1 MDYVTRNT
9 DRFVDSRREL
19 LYRAA
24 VISFVALMLL
34 GFGSGIFSR
43 GVKGMPESAT
53 RSQPAAA
60 DHTHETLPQAKSRS
74 LPPRS

>member
-1 MDYVTRNT
+1 MDYATRNT

-24 VISFVALMLL
+24 VIGFVAL
-34 GFGSGIFSR
+34 GFSSGIFSR
-43 GVKGMPESAT
+43 GVKNMPESAT
-53 RSQPAAA
+53 RSQSTAA
-60 DHTHETLPQAKSRS
+60 DHMHETLPQAKSRS